1 MSRIRSN
8 ADTRCPSGANLF
20 IRSSVTANG
29 GPFNHPRVSPFPSP
43 APGLDAPK
51 KTLTAQWIRLWFKH
65 MRTFD
70 GEFVASGNWRLL
82 VKSDRTRGASLTRI
96 ARLQCLRAK
105 VGMPIRIPMTSGQR
119 VGIFIGLLA
128 AALVGGCTP
137 GADDPTAS
145 DAEAELAAAL
155 ADPEIYFCPM
165 DLDVRSNEA
174 GFCPRCRMAL
184 VAGLP
189 DPADYN
195 MDLTL
200 TPNVPQAGGTT
211 TMGFSVRD
219 PWEDHPVHDFEVMHE
234 KFFHLFVMSQ
244 DLEFFQ
250 HIHPIQ
256 DPQKENFFVDV
267 VLPKPGLYQVLA
279 DFYPVGGTP
288 QLIAK
293 SFIVP
298 GGRLEAVELDADYTS
313 PIQGENL
320 QVELVT
326 EPAVP
331 LAGQETEMYF
341 TVTPAEGLEEYI
353 GAWGHMLAVSDDLI
367 DTVHGH
373 PFIADGGPEMLF
385 HLTFPRTRTYRVWM
399 QFQRNS
405 VVNTV
410 HFDIPVEELTF

>member
-1 MSRIRSN
+1 MRLDRI
-8 ADTRCPSGANLF
+8 G
-20 IRSSVTANG
+20 
-29 GPFNHPRVSPFPSP
+29 
-43 APGLDAPK
+43 
-51 KTLTAQWIRLWFKH
+51 
-65 MRTFD
+65 
-70 GEFVASGNWRLL
+70 
-82 VKSDRTRGASLTRI
+82 GASLIRV
-96 ARLQCLRAK
+96 ARLQAIRITK
-105 VGMPIRIPMTSGQR
+105 GMPFPIPLPLSSGDSMRIF
-119 VGIFIGLLA
+119 VGLLA
-128 AALVGGCTP
+128 VAFVTACAPGVDTP
-137 GADDPTAS
+137 TVS

-155 ADPEIYFCPM
+155 ADPDVYFCPM

-195 MDLTL
+195 IDLTL
-200 TPNVPQAGGTT
+200 SPAVLQAGQTT
-211 TMGFSVRD
+211 TLGFTIRD
-219 PWEDHPVHDFEVMHE
+219 PWENQAVHDFEVMHE
-234 KFFHLFVMSQ
+234 KIFHLFVMSQ

-256 DPQKENFFVDV
+256 DPMTEEFFIDV
-267 VLPKPGLYQVLA
+267 ELPRPGLYQVLA

-298 GGRLEAVELDADYTS
+298 NGRLEAVELDADYTS
-313 PIQGENL
+313 AKQGENL

-326 EPAVP
+326 EPGVP
-331 LAGQETEMYF
+331 IAGQETEMYF
-341 TVTPAEGLEEYI
+341 TVSPAEGLEEYI

-385 HLTFPRTRTYRVWM
+385 HLTFPRTRTYRVWV

-410 HFDIPVEELTF
+410 YFDIPVEELSFQ

>member
-1 MSRIRSN
+1 MELQGISESVSVPVGNSRVMSIARGM
-8 ADTRCPSGANLF
+8 PF
-20 IRSSVTANG
+20 SV
-29 GPFNHPRVSPFPSP
+29 
-43 APGLDAPK
+43 
-51 KTLTAQWIRLWFKH
+51 WIGSRFR
-65 MRTFD
+65 MPVF
-70 GEFVASGNWRLL
+70 GILL
-82 VKSDRTRGASLTRI
+82 VISFTGACAS
-96 ARLQCLRAK
+96 
-105 VGMPIRIPMTSGQR
+105 VEDGQT
-119 VGIFIGLLA
+119 V
-128 AALVGGCTP
+128 
-137 GADDPTAS
+137 S

-155 ADPEIYFCPM
+155 ADPEVYFCPM
-165 DLDVRSNEA
+165 DLDVRSNGP

-189 DPADYN
+189 DPADYH

-200 TPNVPQAGGTT
+200 NPAVPRAGETAT
-211 TMGFSVRD
+211 LGFTVRD
-219 PWEDHPVHDFEVMHE
+219 PWEDRMVQNFEVMHE
-234 KFFHLFVMSQ
+234 RIFHLFVMSQ

-250 HIHPIQ
+250 HIHPLQ
-256 DPQKENFFVDV
+256 DAEREGLFVDV
-267 VLPKPGLYQVLA
+267 ELPKPGLYQVLA

-298 GGRLEAVELDADYTS
+298 NGRLEAIELDADYTAS
-313 PIQGENL
+313 KQGENL

-331 LAGQETEMYF
+331 IAGQETEMYF
-341 TVTPAEGLEEYI
+341 TVSPAEGLEEYI

-385 HLTFPRTRTYRVWM
+385 HLTFPRTRTYRVWV
-399 QFQRNS
+399 QFQRNG

-410 HFDIPVEELTF
+410 HFDVPVEELSFE

>member
-1 MSRIRSN
+1 MELQRI
-8 ADTRCPSGANLF
+8 C
-20 IRSSVTANG
+20 
-29 GPFNHPRVSPFPSP
+29 VSPSSP
-43 APGLDAPK
+43 VTGF
-51 KTLTAQWIRLWFKH
+51 RVRS
-65 MRTFD
+65 M
-70 GEFVASGNWRLL
+70 
-82 VKSDRTRGASLTRI
+82 
-96 ARLQCLRAK
+96 AR
-105 VGMPIRIPMTSGQR
+105 GMPYPDPMGSR
-119 VGIFIGLLA
+119 FRMPLFVSLLA
-128 AALVGGCTP
+128 VLFAGACAPAEVGQTV
-137 GADDPTAS
+137 S

-155 ADPEIYFCPM
+155 ADPGVYFCPM
-165 DLDVRSNEA
+165 DLDVRSNGP

-189 DPADYN
+189 DPADYH

-200 TPNVPQAGGTT
+200 NPAVPRAGQTAT
-211 TMGFSVRD
+211 LGFTVRD
-219 PWEDHPVHDFEVMHE
+219 PWENRTVQDFEVMHE
-234 KFFHLFVMSQ
+234 RIFHLFVMSQ

-250 HIHPIQ
+250 HIHPLQ
-256 DPQKENFFVDV
+256 DAEREGLFVDLE
-267 VLPKPGLYQVLA
+267 LPKPGLYQVLA

-298 GGRLEAVELDADYTS
+298 NGRLEAIELDADYTAS
-313 PIQGENL
+313 KQGENL

-331 LAGQETEMYF
+331 IAGQETEMYF
-341 TVTPAEGLEEYI
+341 TVSPAEGLEEYI

-385 HLTFPRTRTYRVWM
+385 HLTFPRTRTYRVWV
-399 QFQRNS
+399 QFQRNG

-410 HFDIPVEELTF
+410 HFDVPVEELSFE